1 MGFFEADQGWGTGV
15 KKAPKKDALP
25 KICHTYPTMI
35 KLGTVI
41 HYLKKI
47 NKYTNHVTHLLSY
60 AGISIFHRKSP
71 YFAISKNT
79 DKYCVLIHNF

>member
-1 MGFFEADQGWGTGV
+1 MGFFEADQGWGRGV

-41 HYLKKI
+41 PYLKKI
-47 NKYTNHVTHLLSY
+47 
-60 AGISIFHRKSP
+60 
-71 YFAISKNT
+71 KN
-79 DKYCVLIHNF
+79 I